1 MKIFL
6 LSMLLIWPHF
16 TAFLATIIL
25 LFVLAY
31 VLFQRKEIRM

>member
-1 MKIFL
+1 
-6 LSMLLIWPHF
+6 MLLIWPHL

-25 LFVLAY
+25 LFSLAY